1 MASIGKTT
9 KPEKPQTEIQKR
21 FKTNPFVFV
30 GTVIVLVIV
39 IVAFVLVP
47 AIVPEAGGLGFD
59 TTFGYY
65 GKAPIRYAANNYFY
79 QVREEY
85 ARMYSGI
92 TGLGFERYIWRQAF
106 DMAAARTAV
115 IEEAR
120 LSGYVP
126 PEAVVD
132 KAVAQ
137 LPAFQENGRF
147 SAVRYN
153 ALDSATRTR
162 YWKEVREIL
171 IMTRYFADV
180 SGTLI
185 ADGEKAFVAD
195 MAERQRT
202 FDIAAFSINDY
213 PAEEISSYINAHKDL
228 FKTVHLSQI
237 TISSSERDAQ
247 KVLDQIKAGTSAFE
261 DTARSQSVDSNAD
274 RGGDMGS
281 KLAYEL
287 VSEIPDA
294 EARAAIVA
302 LPQGTISGVV
312 KVPSG
317 WAFFRAEEDAREADG
332 DDTATIDKARSYL
345 LGFERGIIEDYFI
358 AKAETFN
365 DAAETIG
372 FDNACDEA
380 NITKSTIGPLPI
392 NYGDAGVFATVGSYA
407 VDALSG
413 AATNENF
420 WKTAFS
426 TAVGVP
432 SRPIVLGDNVLV
444 LLPTGETGGSGETGL
459 DDEARTAIENY
470 YAGIVNNDETVDAGL
485 SGILLKDKK
494 FKDRF
499 DQVFAK
505 LYREE

>member
-1 MASIGKTT
+1 MVSKEKTT
-9 KPEKPQTEIQKR
+9 KLGKGQDEPQKR
-21 FKTNPFVFV
+21 FKTNPFVFA

-39 IVAFVLVP
+39 VVAFVLVP

-85 ARMYSGI
+85 ARQYSGI
-92 TGLGFERYIWRQAF
+92 TGLGFERYIWRLAF
-106 DMAAARTAV
+106 DMAAAHTAV

-120 LSGYVP
+120 LSGYAP
-126 PEAVVD
+126 PDAVVD

-137 LPAFQENGRF
+137 LPVFQENGRF

-162 YWKEVREIL
+162 YWQEVREML
-171 IMTRYFADV
+171 IFARYFADV

-195 MAERQRT
+195 MAEKQRT
-202 FDIAAFSINDY
+202 FDIAAFPINDY
-213 PAEEISSYINAHKDL
+213 PAEEVSSYIDTHKDL
-228 FKTVHLSQI
+228 FKTARLSQI
-237 TISSSERDAQ
+237 TISSSEQDAQ
-247 KVLDQIKAGTSAFE
+247 KVLAEVKSGASAFE
-261 DTARSQSVDSNAD
+261 DTARSQSADQNAD

-287 VSEIPDA
+287 ASDIPDA
-294 EARAAIVA
+294 DTRAAIVS
-302 LPQGTISGVV
+302 LPQGTISDVV

-317 WAFFRAEEDAREADG
+317 WAFFRVEEAAREADSA
-332 DDTATIDKARSYL
+332 DTATIEKARSYL
-345 LGFERGIIEDYFI
+345 LEFERGIIEDYYL
-358 AKAETFN
+358 AKAEAFN
-365 DAAETIG
+365 DAVAAAG

-380 NITKSTIGPLPI
+380 GITKSTIGPLPV
-392 NYGDAGVFATVGSYA
+392 NYGDVSVFPTVGSYA
-407 VDALSG
+407 VDALNG
-413 AATNENF
+413 AAANENF

-432 SRPIVLGDNVLV
+432 SRPIVLGGNVLV
-444 LLPTGETGGSGETGL
+444 LFPVTETGGNGAAGMDNE
-459 DDEARTAIENY
+459 ERTIIGNY
-470 YAGIVNNDETVDAGL
+470 YAGIVNDERTLNAEL
-485 SGILLKDKK
+485 SDTLLKDKK

-499 DQVFAK
+499 DQVFSK
-505 LYREE
+505 IFREE